1 MLCKCLRQPYLVLA
15 AAVADRGM
23 PALRCRCYRWCCSCG
38 GLVTKAGTVPYA
50 QALAACRKAVRGA
63 ARQLV
68 LALPG
73 LLVC

>member
-1 MLCKCLRQPYLVLA
+1 MPRGQWSAEA
-15 AAVADRGM
+15 AHGGQR
-23 PALRCRCYRWCCSCG
+23 

-68 LALPG
+68 LVLLALPG